1 MPRLAV
7 YREEQKGAAEKM
19 VTDYEKILE
28 GYDALLVERYEAD
41 KIDSQTLVRLSC
53 KLSEWWDAYYKS
65 EVSE

>member
-1 MPRLAV
+1 
-7 YREEQKGAAEKM
+7 M

-53 KLSEWWDAYYKS
+53 KISEWWDAYYNS